1 MPQSTGMRAWHHAI
15 RGLLASLALSLA
27 LPLFAQK
34 QPDFAPANFDPSDV
48 YFQGYLASRSG
59 EQLEAAGNF
68 IGASEKYRKA
78 RELFFTVQKY
88 YPAWKPEMVGRRAE
102 KTQTALS
109 QAEDKAKKQLDEK
122 RNAVAEL
129 EGGVRVGAQAIDPAQ
144 PVIGFDPAPS
154 ILKVDPVATRRLKEA
169 QQEVER
175 LRQQLADQMAE
186 KHRLDNLPPPST
198 TTNDSELQR
207 IRNLSDRGRAEAE
220 DEIKAL
226 KRNALMEQ
234 ARAEAEIKR
243 LKALTGETQ
252 KNAQDRINQLE
263 ELARNAN
270 ASASKEIKRV
280 EQLNG
285 KARKDAEAES
295 QRLRQLAQKA
305 TDDAAAEV
313 AKLKQLTEKS
323 KSSHQAELEKAQR
336 AAIQAKADAEA
347 SQFELE
353 RLNQRSTA
361 VVNELEHNRKLLQ
374 DRLKAA
380 EANVGILQSRLA
392 KAPVES
398 QMLDLNHKIKQ
409 LEQER
414 QAMALSLQQ
423 SQSGYTQSMERIASL
438 EADLLKAR
446 QEAAD
451 LNRNLQDQQ
460 STANSVV
467 AGQRKQLEI
476 LQLQLKEKS
485 SELALANQ
493 EIGSLKRELS
503 ESRDA
508 FGQLREERDAL
519 LVERDQMSALLKL
532 NEGGR
537 IQEMVEQ
544 NMALAKNL
552 RESSE
557 KLDRMNRESNADKD
571 QITEGLRDLAI
582 AKSQINRLHQE
593 KKEQE
598 KRLAELESRLKQE
611 EGALASGKASAD
623 PAEVQVLRD
632 IIKRQLGVQSRRI
645 QARNLLVD
653 ATKKLSVQDP
663 QLADAISLFDSQE
676 IVLTPEEQKLVADR
690 EVDGE
695 FINPY
700 ARSRAAVN
708 QSTDALNQE
717 ITTYERAAQKSF
729 LSGRYMPARELYE
742 LILELHPGHIPT
754 FCKMGVVHLALKD
767 PQAASD
773 AFRRA
778 VELDN
783 RHPYALR
790 MLAYTLMKS
799 GNLEEAEQAARESVK
814 IAPNDDKA
822 HMLLATL
829 CFELGQQGD
838 AEAHFKGAINAN
850 PLPSEPYYNLALIYS
865 TSGRLEKAKQ
875 FYQQALE
882 RGAIPDPKLEET
894 LSMQ

>member
-1 MPQSTGMRAWHHAI
+1 M
-15 RGLLASLALSLA
+15 RGLLASLTLSLA
-27 LPLFAQK
+27 LPIFAQN
-34 QPDFAPANFDPSDV
+34 QPNFAPANFDPSDV

-59 EQLEAAGNF
+59 EQLEATGNF

-78 RELFFTVQKY
+78 LELFSTVQKY
-88 YPAWKPEMVGRRAE
+88 YPTWKPEMVGRRAE
-102 KTQTALS
+102 KTQIAVS
-109 QAEDKAKKQLDEK
+109 AAQDKAKKQLDEK

-129 EGGVRVGAQAIDPAQ
+129 EGGVRVGAQAIDPTQ
-144 PVIGFDPAPS
+144 PALNSEPAPS
-154 ILKVDPVATRRLKEA
+154 ILKVDPVSTRRLKEA

-175 LRQQLADQMAE
+175 LRQQLADQMVE
-186 KHRLDNLPPPST
+186 NNRL
-198 TTNDSELQR
+198 E
-207 IRNLSDRGRAEAE
+207 NLSEANSN
-220 DEIKAL
+220 
-226 KRNALMEQ
+226 RH
-234 ARAEAEIKR
+234 
-243 LKALTGETQ
+243 G
-252 KNAQDRINQLE
+252 
-263 ELARNAN
+263 
-270 ASASKEIKRV
+270 
-280 EQLNG
+280 
-285 KARKDAEAES
+285 
-295 QRLRQLAQKA
+295 
-305 TDDAAAEV
+305 AAP
-313 AKLKQLTEKS
+313 QQS
-323 KSSHQAELEKAQR
+323 
-336 AAIQAKADAEA
+336 
-347 SQFELE
+347 
-353 RLNQRSTA
+353 
-361 VVNELEHNRKLLQ
+361 RKLIE

-380 EANVGILQSRLA
+380 EANVSKLQSRLA
-392 KAPVES
+392 KVPVES
-398 QMLDLNHKIKQ
+398 QMLGLDHKIQQ

-414 QAMALSLQQ
+414 QAMALALQQ
-423 SQSGYTQSMERIASL
+423 SQSGYTHSMERIASL

-451 LNRNLQDQQ
+451 LNRNLEDQR

-485 SELALANQ
+485 NELATANQ

-508 FGQLREERDAL
+508 FGQLRQERDAL
-519 LVERDQMSALLKL
+519 LVERDQMAALLKL

-537 IQEMVEQ
+537 IQEMIEQ

-552 RESSE
+552 RESNE
-557 KLDRMNRESNADKD
+557 KVDRLCRESNGDKD
-571 QITEGLRDLAI
+571 QLTESLRDLAI

-593 KKEQE
+593 KKEQQ

-611 EGALASGKASAD
+611 EDALASGKASED
-623 PAEVQVLRD
+623 PTEVLILRD

-653 ATKKLSVQDP
+653 ATKKLSIQDP
-663 QLADAISLFDSQE
+663 QLAEAIALFDSQE
-676 IVLTPEEQKLVADR
+676 IVLSPEEQKLVADR

-695 FINPY
+695 FISPY

-708 QSTDALNQE
+708 QSTNALDQE

-729 LSGRYMPARELYE
+729 LAGRLMPARELYE
-742 LILELHPGHIPT
+742 LILEQHPGHVAT
-754 FCKMGVVHLALKD
+754 LCKMGVVQLKLKD
-767 PQAASD
+767 PEAASD

-790 MLAYTLMKS
+790 MLAYTLMKA
-799 GNLEEAEQAARESVK
+799 GNLEEAEQVARESVK

-829 CFELGQQGD
+829 CFELGQQKD
-838 AEAHFKGAINAN
+838 AEAHFKGAINVN

-865 TSGRLEKAKQ
+865 SSGRIEKAKQ

-882 RGAIPDPKLEET
+882 RGALPDPKLEET